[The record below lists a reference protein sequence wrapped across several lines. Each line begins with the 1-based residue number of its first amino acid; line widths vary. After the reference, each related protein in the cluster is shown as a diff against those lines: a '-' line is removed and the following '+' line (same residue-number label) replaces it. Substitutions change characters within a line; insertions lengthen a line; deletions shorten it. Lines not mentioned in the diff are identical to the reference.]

1 MDIYIYITN
10 DKELSS
16 RGKLGSI
23 DALNDWMHNHEPP
36 VFKSSWLDVAYMR
49 REDQLCIPLWRIY
62 ANRKSLY

>member
-36 VFKSSWLDVAYMR
+36 VFNSSWPGVAYMC
-49 REDQLCIPLWRIY
+49 REDQLCIP
-62 ANRKSLY
+62 